1 MKSQKEG
8 GFGPPRAVTP
18 WKKKKKK
25 TNYSA
30 QSVFTVPKD
39 SQNKLESKKYG
50 VRFMWLLKG
59 GRDNTL

>member
-25 TNYSA
+25 RREISYLQKHMQFSI
-30 QSVFTVPKD
+30 
-39 SQNKLESKKYG
+39 L
-50 VRFMWLLKG
+50 
-59 GRDNTL
+59 